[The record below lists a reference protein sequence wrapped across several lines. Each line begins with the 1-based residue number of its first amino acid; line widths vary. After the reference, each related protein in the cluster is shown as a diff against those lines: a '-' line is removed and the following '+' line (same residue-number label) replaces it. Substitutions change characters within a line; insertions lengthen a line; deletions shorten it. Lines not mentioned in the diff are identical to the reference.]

1 MRTINDI
8 SSYGCTMP
16 CNLLYTRTAV
26 SVPGETD
33 CVPFKAPS
41 HGVISTIL
49 STSTDARGT
58 VKVPTGT
65 GGVERG
71 ETKAERENA
80 RLKEQLKFQV
90 RFVFCDVKIPYV
102 GQFTIL

>member
-1 MRTINDI
+1 M
-8 SSYGCTMP
+8 
-16 CNLLYTRTAV
+16 
-26 SVPGETD
+26 
-33 CVPFKAPS
+33 
-41 HGVISTIL
+41 
-49 STSTDARGT
+49 
-58 VKVPTGT
+58 PTGT